1 MARTSLAPSSVDTRV
16 ADAGAFEVDK
26 NISTIGGYACLA
38 AGSALALGVGAAV
51 APAPVLGLTALG
63 GGLVVAGNIESV
75 KEVFAKAKTT
85 APTIGSE
92 RTSDS
97 SIATDGGKYATAAE
111 MGNEAVPVATQAA
124 ITVNA

>member
-1 MARTSLAPSSVDTRV
+1 MALRSDNTNITDQVS
-16 ADAGAFEVDK
+16 ADAGAFDIDK
-26 NISTIGGYACLA
+26 NVATIGGYACLA

-63 GGLVVAGNIESV
+63 GGLVVAGNIE
-75 KEVFAKAKTT
+75 EVRAVLKGKDRPFFSAD
-85 APTIGSE
+85 

-97 SIATDGGKYATAAE
+97 SIATDGGKYATAEE
-111 MGNEAVPVATQAA
+111 MGNEAKPVATQEA